1 MSLYLLIREMNKVLG
16 QMDTWF
22 DKAAAHATAKKFDI
36 DSIVHWRIAPDM
48 LPFSAQ
54 VGIACDTAKFAASRS
69 TGKDAPSHADDQKTV
84 AEMRARIASVR
95 QYLDGFKESDFA
107 GADDRTVSLPRWE
120 GKKMTGTDY
129 VIEHSVPNFMFHATT
144 TYLLMRHNGVDVGKK
159 DFLGQLSM
167 R

>member
-1 MSLYLLIREMNKVLG
+1 MTLFLLIREMNRILG
-16 QMDTWF
+16 QMDGWF
-22 DKAAAHATAKKFDI
+22 DKAAAHATAKKFDP
-36 DSIVHWRIAPDM
+36 DTMVHWRMAPDM

-54 VGIACDTAKFAASRS
+54 VGIACDTAKFAASRA

-95 QYLDGFKESDFA
+95 QYLDGFKDADFA
-107 GADDRTVSLPRWE
+107 GADERTVSLPRWE
-120 GKKMTGTDY
+120 GKKMTATDY

-144 TYLLMRHNGVDVGKK
+144 TYLLLRHNGVDVGKR
-159 DFLGQLSM
+159 DFLGQLNM

>member
-1 MSLYLLIREMNKVLG
+1 MTLFLLIREMNRILG
-16 QMDTWF
+16 QMDSWF
-22 DKAAAHATAKKFDI
+22 DKAAAHATAKKFDP
-36 DSIVHWRIAPDM
+36 DTMVTWRMAPDM

-54 VGIACDTAKFAASRS
+54 VGIACDTAKFAASRA

-95 QYLDGFKESDFA
+95 QYLDGFADADFA
-107 GADDRTVSLPRWE
+107 GADERTISLPRWE
-120 GKKMTGTDY
+120 GKKMTATDY

-144 TYLLMRHNGVDVGKK
+144 TYLLLRHNGVDVGKR
-159 DFLGQLSM
+159 DFLGQLNM